1 MTFFVRCT
9 PHFSGRCSTRSLPA
23 ARWAALLAC
32 LLSALAPAASAD
44 CLGNPHAP
52 RVHRVDI
59 VPQLPPSTLFS
70 RWAPVLEAIGKATGL
85 CLELRIAPTIPAFEQ
100 ELLSG
105 QPDFAFVNPYHLV
118 MARRQY
124 PYTPLIRDG
133 KVPLSGVLVVTKD
146 SGLNDLHQLE
156 GKTIA
161 FPAPNAFAASLLI
174 RAELANKGIR
184 FTPLYVKTHA
194 NVFRSVALGDA
205 PAGGAVN
212 NTLEREPENLR
223 ARLRVMYK
231 TANYAP
237 HPFIA
242 HPRVPAALRDKVTQA
257 FIQLATTEDGQK
269 LLDGIQIPKPVRASY
284 AQDYAP
290 IERLQLD
297 NFVVKSGD

>member
-1 MTFFVRCT
+1 MTLFVRCARYL
-9 PHFSGRCSTRSLPA
+9 SGRCSSGSAPA
-23 ARWAALLAC
+23 ARLAALVAC
-32 LLSALAPAASAD
+32 LLGAIAPTALAD

-118 MARRQY
+118 MARRQHA
-124 PYTPLIRDG
+124 YTPLIRDG

-146 SGLNDLHQLE
+146 SGLNDLRQLE

-161 FPAPNAFAASLLI
+161 LPAPNAFAASLLI

-231 TANYAP
+231 TADYAP

-242 HPRVPAALRDKVTQA
+242 HPRVPAALRDKLTQA
-257 FIQLATTEDGQK
+257 FMQLATTEAGQK
-269 LLDGIQIPKPVRASY
+269 LLDGIQIPKPVSANY

-290 IERLQLD
+290 LERLQLD
-297 NFVVKSGD
+297 NLVVKPSE

>member
-1 MTFFVRCT
+1 MIFFVRCALY
-9 PHFSGRCSTRSLPA
+9 FAGRCATRSLPV
-23 ARWAALLAC
+23 ARLAALVAG
-32 LLSALAPAASAD
+32 LLCAMAPTARAD

-52 RVHRVDI
+52 RVHRVDV

-85 CLELRIAPTIPAFEQ
+85 CLELRLAPTIPAFEQ

-118 MARRQY
+118 MARRQHAY
-124 PYTPLIRDG
+124 LPLIRDG
-133 KVPLSGVLVVTKD
+133 KVPLSGVLVVARE
-146 SGLNDLHQLE
+146 SGLNDLRQLE

-161 FPAPNAFAASLLI
+161 LPAPNAFAASLLI

-212 NTLEREPENLR
+212 NTLEREPESLR
-223 ARLRVMYK
+223 AQLRVMYQ
-231 TANYAP
+231 TASYAP

-242 HPRVPAALRDKVTQA
+242 HPRVPAALRDKLTQA
-257 FIQLATTEDGQK
+257 FLQLATTEAGQK
-269 LLDGIQIPKPVRASY
+269 LLDGIQIPKPVSANY

-290 IERLQLD
+290 LERLQLD
-297 NFVVKSGD
+297 KLVVKPSE